1 MSGPVY
7 SFVRLFLATLYPAY
21 YSFKAV
27 KNKNVKEWVFWELLI
42 IELSIIRQLQ
52 VCQVDDVLDH
62 LRILYCIW
70 ISHGSIP
77 YFLVRKN
84 KGTMKEEKEVNV
96 FFQASFLQRGQ
107 DGLAAL
113 LGGTGYK
120 RVRSYI
126 QKVTILLLIIRMWWL
141 ICNMCSTSDADY
153 SDYSDDNRWLHPF
166 LCDKEEEIDAVLQRV
181 KEQVDI

>member
-27 KNKNVKEWVFWELLI
+27 KNKNVKEWVFWEVLI

-77 YFLVRKN
+77 YFLVRKKQRHN
-84 KGTMKEEKEVNV
+84 EGREGGKC

-141 ICNMCSTSDADY
+141 ICNLCSTSDADY
-153 SDYSDDNRWLHPF
+153 SDYNRWLHPF